1 MKPMRNRTL
10 NLGPL
15 LVTLAVVFTTYFAA
29 ALAVPAMPS
38 NVQQAL
44 ASLTVCDS
52 SAPAPGR

>member
-1 MKPMRNRTL
+1 MKPLRNPTV

-15 LVTLAVVFTTYFAA
+15 LITLSVVFTTYFAG

-44 ASLTVCDS
+44 ASLTVCNS
-52 SAPAPGR
+52 SALAAGR